1 MSKLDFGLFAP
12 TGADLRNVG
21 MSQTN
26 DHASTRWKV
35 LAAEA
40 ITWCAENLHDFT
52 TDDVW
57 AYLARSGRDIIE
69 TEIRT
74 RHHRNRTQQPRKLPR
89 LQSPRQTR
97 YRRALLRC

>member
-69 TEIRT
+69 TE
-74 RHHRNRTQQPRKLPR
+74 RNSRANCRVYKAHAR
-89 LQSPRQTR
+89 LDTGG
-97 YRRALLRC
+97 RCYVADST